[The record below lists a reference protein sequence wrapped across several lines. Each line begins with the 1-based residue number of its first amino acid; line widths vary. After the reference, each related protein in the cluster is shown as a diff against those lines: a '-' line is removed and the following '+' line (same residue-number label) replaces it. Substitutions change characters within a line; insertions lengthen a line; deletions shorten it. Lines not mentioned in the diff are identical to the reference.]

1 MKSNDFFAYE
11 MEIGGPESRLFILRA
26 TDGAE
31 IRRERVE
38 PDVKHVWFFAGNG
51 NAPTNRSARDAQ
63 VAEAALDE
71 AENFVAARFGL
82 NEIRMFGVPI
92 EERLLECGELEVEIG
107 FGDGFR
113 GTATVG
119 AVLAG
124 LYVDVGVVVDAVLPG
139 VMTGIDETVVAA
151 LFEKPLDSVGVF
163 EIGGADKFVALD
175 AEFVPKS
182 TPFGGHFRDEF
193 GFGYAGFFGGAL
205 DVDAVFVSAGGH
217 HDLVAAHALV
227 AADGVTHDRG
237 IRVADVRQAVRV
249 VDRRGQV
256 EFGFYLRHC

>member
-1 MKSNDFFAYE
+1 MKANDFFAYE

-38 PDVKHVWFFAGNG
+38 PDVKHVRLFPGNG

-63 VAEAALDE
+63 VAEAAFDE
-71 AENFVAARFGL
+71 TQNFVAARFWL

-107 FGDGFR
+107 FSDGFR

-119 AVLAG
+119 A
-124 LYVDVGVVVDAVLPG
+124 
-139 VMTGIDETVVAA
+139 VVAA

-256 EFGFYLRHC
+256 EFGSRLRHC